1 MSDDQNEK
9 DFHYATKRCPFCYE
23 YMPLSATRCPA
34 CKRGVGNVEKHG
46 MAKKAVDWKAYG
58 IAIAA
63 VIALSV
69 YIWLAFVRS

>member
-1 MSDDQNEK
+1 MSDDRNEK

-34 CKRGVGNVEKHG
+34 CRKGVGDVEKHG

-69 YIWLAFVRS
+69 YIWMAFVRS